1 MQGLLAMQQ
10 QTMDNQD
17 EELGHI
23 EKSVHSTKV
32 GMVAQVEL
40 ERSMGQDT
48 SKQTLTSLYGLQ
60 Y

>member
-1 MQGLLAMQQ
+1 MQQ